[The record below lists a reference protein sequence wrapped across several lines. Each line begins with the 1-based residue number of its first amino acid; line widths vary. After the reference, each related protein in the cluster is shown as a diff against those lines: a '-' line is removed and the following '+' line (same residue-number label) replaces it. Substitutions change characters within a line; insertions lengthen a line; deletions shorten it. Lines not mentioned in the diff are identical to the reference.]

1 MGFGGRPSG
10 TEARPVVE
18 SSREKGGFRVLNL
31 DGLASGKVVVVG
43 MGNTLR
49 ADDGAGSLVAER
61 LRERYPD
68 VVFDA
73 AQAPENYVAPI
84 RRADPDVVVLVDA
97 ADFGGSPGEVR
108 AATADDVEG
117 LMMGTHAAPLSMF
130 MRVLKDETGA
140 DVMLLAVQAATTT
153 LGGEM
158 TREVAD
164 AVGKLLSQLEELLKG
179 RSDT

>member
-1 MGFGGRPSG
+1 
-10 TEARPVVE
+10 VVE
-18 SSREKGGFRVLNL
+18 SSREKGDFRVLDL
-31 DGLASGKVVVVG
+31 DGLAEGKVIVVG
-43 MGNTLR
+43 IGNTLR

-73 AQAPENYVAPI
+73 AQAPENYLAPI
-84 RRADPDVVVLVDA
+84 RRADPDVVMLVDA

-108 AATADDVEG
+108 AATAEDVEG

-130 MRVLKDETGA
+130 MRVLGNETQA
-140 DVMLLAVQAATTT
+140 DVRLVAVQVATTT
-153 LGGEM
+153 LGADM

-164 AVGKLLSQLEELLKG
+164 SVENLVSQLGELLKG
-179 RSDT
+179 R

>member
-1 MGFGGRPSG
+1 M
-10 TEARPVVE
+10 
-18 SSREKGGFRVLNL
+18 LNL
-31 DGLASGKVVVVG
+31 DGLAGGKVVVVG
-43 MGNTLR
+43 IGNTLR

-68 VVFDA
+68 VVFNA
-73 AQAPENYVAPI
+73 AQAPENYLAPI

-108 AATADDVEG
+108 VATAEDVEG

-140 DVMLLAVQAATTT
+140 DVRLLAVQAATTT
-153 LGGEM
+153 LGADM
-158 TREVAD
+158 TREVTD
-164 AVGKLLSQLEELLKG
+164 AVENLVSQLEELLDG
-179 RSDT
+179 RSET

>member
-1 MGFGGRPSG
+1 M
-10 TEARPVVE
+10 
-18 SSREKGGFRVLNL
+18 LNL
-31 DGLASGKVVVVG
+31 EGLAGGKVVVVG
-43 MGNTLR
+43 IGNTLR

-73 AQAPENYVAPI
+73 AQAPENYLAPI

-108 AATADDVEG
+108 AATAEDVEG
-117 LMMGTHAAPLSMF
+117 LMMGTHAAPLSVF

-153 LGGEM
+153 LGADM

-164 AVGKLLSQLEELLKG
+164 AVGNLVSQLEKLLDA

>member
-1 MGFGGRPSG
+1 M
-10 TEARPVVE
+10 
-18 SSREKGGFRVLNL
+18 LNL
-31 DGLASGKVVVVG
+31 KGLAGGKVVVVG
-43 MGNTLR
+43 IGNTLR

-73 AQAPENYVAPI
+73 AQAPENYLAPI

-108 AATADDVEG
+108 AATAEDVEG

-140 DVMLLAVQAATTT
+140 DVRLLAVQAATTT
-153 LGGEM
+153 LGADM
-158 TREVAD
+158 TREVTD
-164 AVGKLLSQLEELLKG
+164 AVENLVSQLEESLDG
-179 RSDT
+179 RSET

>member
-1 MGFGGRPSG
+1 
-10 TEARPVVE
+10 VVE
-18 SSREKGGFRVLNL
+18 SSRERGRFRVLNL
-31 DGLASGKVVVVG
+31 EGLARGKVVVVG
-43 MGNTLR
+43 IGNTLR

-73 AQAPENYVAPI
+73 AQAPENYLAPI

-108 AATADDVEG
+108 AATAEDVEG

-140 DVMLLAVQAATTT
+140 DVRLVAVQAATMT
-153 LGGEM
+153 LGADM

-164 AVGKLLSQLEELLKG
+164 AVENLVSQLEELLDG
-179 RSDT
+179 RSET

>member
-1 MGFGGRPSG
+1 M
-10 TEARPVVE
+10 
-18 SSREKGGFRVLNL
+18 L
-31 DGLASGKVVVVG
+31 DLEGLAEGKVVVVG
-43 MGNTLR
+43 IGNTLR

-61 LRERYPD
+61 LQERHPD

-73 AQAPENYVAPI
+73 AQAPENYLAPI

-108 AATADDVEG
+108 AATAEDVEG

-130 MRVLKDETGA
+130 MRVLGTETQA
-140 DVMLLAVQAATTT
+140 DVRLVAVQAATTT
-153 LGGEM
+153 LGADM

-164 AVGKLLSQLEELLKG
+164 AVEDLVSQLGKLLKG
-179 RSDT
+179 RLET

>member
-1 MGFGGRPSG
+1 
-10 TEARPVVE
+10 VVE
-18 SSREKGGFRVLNL
+18 SSREKGDFRVLDL
-31 DGLASGKVVVVG
+31 DGLAEGKVIVVG
-43 MGNTLR
+43 IGNTLR

-73 AQAPENYVAPI
+73 AQAPENYLAPI

-108 AATADDVEG
+108 AATAEDVEG

-130 MRVLKDETGA
+130 MRVLGNETQA
-140 DVMLLAVQAATTT
+140 DVRLVAVQVATTT
-153 LGGEM
+153 LGTDM

-164 AVGKLLSQLEELLKG
+164 SVENLVSQLGELLKG
-179 RSDT
+179 R

>member
-1 MGFGGRPSG
+1 LLALEGL
-10 TEARPVVE
+10 TE
-18 SSREKGGFRVLNL
+18 
-31 DGLASGKVVVVG
+31 GKVVVVG
-43 MGNTLR
+43 IGNTLR

-73 AQAPENYVAPI
+73 AQAPENYLAPI
-84 RRADPDVVVLVDA
+84 RRAHPDAVVLVDA

-108 AATADDVEG
+108 AATAEDVEG

-130 MRVLKDETGA
+130 MKVLGHETQA
-140 DVMLLAVQAATTT
+140 DVRLVAVQAATTM
-153 LGGEM
+153 LGADM

-164 AVGKLLSQLEELLKG
+164 AVDELVSQLEELLKR
-179 RSDT
+179 RSGI

>member
-1 MGFGGRPSG
+1 M
-10 TEARPVVE
+10 
-18 SSREKGGFRVLNL
+18 LNL
-31 DGLASGKVVVVG
+31 KGLAGGKVVVVG
-43 MGNTLR
+43 IGNTLR

-73 AQAPENYVAPI
+73 AQAPENYLAPI

-108 AATADDVEG
+108 AATAEDVEG

-153 LGGEM
+153 LGADM
-158 TREVAD
+158 TREVTD
-164 AVGKLLSQLEELLKG
+164 AVENLVSQLEESLDG
-179 RSDT
+179 RSET

>member
-1 MGFGGRPSG
+1 M
-10 TEARPVVE
+10 
-18 SSREKGGFRVLNL
+18 LNL
-31 DGLASGKVVVVG
+31 DELARGKVVVVG
-43 MGNTLR
+43 IGNTLR

-68 VVFDA
+68 VVFNA
-73 AQAPENYVAPI
+73 AQAPENYLAPI

-108 AATADDVEG
+108 AATPEDVEG

-140 DVMLLAVQAATTT
+140 DVRLLAVQAATTT
-153 LGGEM
+153 LGADM
-158 TREVAD
+158 TREVAG
-164 AVGKLLSQLEELLKG
+164 AVENLVSQLEELLDG
-179 RSDT
+179 RSET

>member
-1 MGFGGRPSG
+1 
-10 TEARPVVE
+10 VVE
-18 SSREKGGFRVLNL
+18 SSKEKGDFRVLNL
-31 DGLASGKVVVVG
+31 DGLARGKVVVVG
-43 MGNTLR
+43 IGNTLR

-73 AQAPENYVAPI
+73 AQAPENYLAPI

-108 AATADDVEG
+108 LATAEDVEG

-130 MRVLKDETGA
+130 MRVLGHETRA
-140 DVMLLAVQAATTT
+140 DVRLVAVQVKTTT
-153 LGGEM
+153 LGTEM

-164 AVGKLLSQLEELLKG
+164 AVDSLVSQLEELLKG
-179 RSDT
+179 RSEA

>member
-1 MGFGGRPSG
+1 
-10 TEARPVVE
+10 VVE
-18 SSREKGGFRVLNL
+18 SSREKGDFRVLDL
-31 DGLASGKVVVVG
+31 DGLAEGKVIVVG
-43 MGNTLR
+43 IGNTLR

-73 AQAPENYVAPI
+73 AQAPENYLAPI
-84 RRADPDVVVLVDA
+84 RRADPDVVMLVDA

-108 AATADDVEG
+108 AATAEDVEG

-130 MRVLKDETGA
+130 MRVLGNETQA
-140 DVMLLAVQAATTT
+140 DVRLVAVQVATTT
-153 LGGEM
+153 LGADM

-164 AVGKLLSQLEELLKG
+164 SVENLVSQLGELLKG
-179 RSDT
+179 RQGT

>member
-1 MGFGGRPSG
+1 
-10 TEARPVVE
+10 VVE
-18 SSREKGGFRVLNL
+18 SSRENGGFRVLNL
-31 DGLASGKVVVVG
+31 DGLAGGKVVVVG
-43 MGNTLR
+43 IGNTLR

-68 VVFDA
+68 VVFNA
-73 AQAPENYVAPI
+73 AQAPENYLAPI

-108 AATADDVEG
+108 AATPEDIDG

-153 LGGEM
+153 LGADM
-158 TREVAD
+158 TREVTD
-164 AVGKLLSQLEELLKG
+164 AVENLVSQLEELLDG
-179 RSDT
+179 RSET

>member
-1 MGFGGRPSG
+1 M
-10 TEARPVVE
+10 
-18 SSREKGGFRVLNL
+18 LNL
-31 DGLASGKVVVVG
+31 EGLARGKVVVVG
-43 MGNTLR
+43 IGNTLR

-73 AQAPENYVAPI
+73 AQAPENYLAPI
-84 RRADPDVVVLVDA
+84 RRANPDVVVLVDA

-108 AATADDVEG
+108 AATAEDVEG

-130 MRVLKDETGA
+130 MKVLGQETRA
-140 DVMLLAVQAATTT
+140 DVRLVAIQAATTT
-153 LGGEM
+153 LGEGL

-164 AVGKLLSQLEELLKG
+164 TVESLVSQLEKLLDG
-179 RSDT
+179 RLER